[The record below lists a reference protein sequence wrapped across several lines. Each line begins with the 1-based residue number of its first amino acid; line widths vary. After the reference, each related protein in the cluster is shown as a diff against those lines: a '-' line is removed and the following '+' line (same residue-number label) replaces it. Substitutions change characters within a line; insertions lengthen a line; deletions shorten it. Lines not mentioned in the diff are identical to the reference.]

1 MIKDKGSF
9 LTYVILELGTD
20 ASIIQAR
27 DSHMFKLSE
36 SPTNII
42 FFPFHFPRKL
52 TPLNLNIK
60 KTRKKKQSFSVKRVS
75 DKVLIV
81 ERKQRLKLKGKKS
94 GLFDQSKYIQ
104 DYQKQ
109 TYKRYIFQ
117 VRKDNADLISWLES
131 KPNKQRYILD
141 LIEKD
146 MNQNK

>member
-1 MIKDKGSF
+1 MSF
-9 LTYVILELGTD
+9 TFSRSGGV
-20 ASIIQAR
+20 
-27 DSHMFKLSE
+27 
-36 SPTNII
+36 NIV
-42 FFPFHFPRKL
+42 R
-52 TPLNLNIK
+52 
-60 KTRKKKQSFSVKRVS
+60 
-75 DKVLIV
+75 
-81 ERKQRLKLKGKKS
+81 KKS

-117 VRKDNADLISWLES
+117 VRKENVELINWLES

>member
-1 MIKDKGSF
+1 MKG
-9 LTYVILELGTD
+9 VEKI
-20 ASIIQAR
+20 AR
-27 DSHMFKLSE
+27 
-36 SPTNII
+36 
-42 FFPFHFPRKL
+42 
-52 TPLNLNIK
+52 
-60 KTRKKKQSFSVKRVS
+60 
-75 DKVLIV
+75 
-81 ERKQRLKLKGKKS
+81 KKS

-117 VRKDNADLISWLES
+117 VRKENVELINWLES